1 MKSKIFLFGILAVML
16 SACGEE
22 FLNVPSQ
29 TSLTSEVFFKTQADF
44 TAAINANYAPLRV
57 MHTGTTPVSEG
68 ATGLYILAEMH
79 SDNARYILNPG
90 FRATLN
96 QENAADFIT
105 EASNTVSTF
114 QYRTNYVV
122 IARANQIL
130 ATIDEVDFAAAPK
143 GNIKGQALLLRAFS
157 YLNLV
162 QLFGSV
168 PMHLTPVK
176 TIDETALPLAT
187 ADAVMTQILADAKA
201 AKDLLPEKSAA
212 VAGQITK
219 GTARMV
225 LANVYM
231 IKKDYA
237 AAETVLKEIVTSGE
251 YKLMAD
257 YASIFLPANKNN
269 SESIFEIQYQQ
280 GTDGYAS
287 SFFYSFVPYPV
298 SQANIATLT
307 GVSNPN
313 IQSGG
318 EGFNAPTPEL
328 IAAYEAGD
336 KRYDASI
343 GSVAITSGTV
353 FPYCKKYTHPHLLL
367 GQTNDNWPVYRY
379 AEVLLYL
386 AEAINE
392 QNRPAE
398 ALTYINTAINGS
410 PVSIRE
416 RAGLSPVTASTQ
428 ADVRVAIA
436 KERRVELAFEN
447 KRWFDLVRTGKA
459 VETITAYGA
468 KVKAS
473 PSTYYFPA
481 GYTPNASAFS
491 KIDLVWPLP
500 ADESLY
506 SPYF

>member
-1 MKSKIFLFGILAVML
+1 MKSKIFLFGTLALLL

-29 TSLTSEVFFKTQADF
+29 TALTSEVFFKTEADF
-44 TAAINANYAPLRV
+44 SAAINANYAPLRV
-57 MHTGTTPVSEG
+57 MYTGTAATSEG
-68 ATGLYILAEMH
+68 ATGLYILTEMH

-96 QENAADFIT
+96 QENAADFVT

-114 QYRTNYVV
+114 QYRTNYSI
-122 IARANQIL
+122 IARSNQIL
-130 ATIDEVDFAAAPK
+130 STIDDVDFDAAKK
-143 GNIKGQALLLRAFS
+143 GNIKGQALMLRAFS

-176 TIDETALPLAT
+176 SIEETALPLSSVDDVLA
-187 ADAVMTQILADAKA
+187 QIIADAKA
-201 AKDLLPEKSAA
+201 AKELLPEKSAA
-212 VAGQITK
+212 LAGQITK
-219 GTARMV
+219 GTARML

-237 AAETVLKEIVTSGE
+237 TAETLLKEIVNSGE

-257 YASIFLPANKNN
+257 YAAIFNPANKNN
-269 SESIFEIQYQQ
+269 SESIFEIQYKQ

-298 SQANIATLT
+298 GLETIKTLT

-313 IQSGG
+313 TQATG
-318 EGFNAPTPEL
+318 EGYDAPTPDL
-328 IAAYEAGD
+328 IAAYETGD
-336 KRYDASI
+336 KRLDASI
-343 GSVAITSGTV
+343 GYVPITSGTI

-367 GQTNDNWPVYRY
+367 GQTDDNWPVYRY
-379 AEVLLYL
+379 AEVLLFL

-392 QNRPAE
+392 QNKPAE
-398 ALTYINTAINGS
+398 ALTYINNAIGSS
-410 PVSIRE
+410 PVSIRG
-416 RAGLSPVTASTQ
+416 RAGLAPVVATTQ
-428 ADVRVAIA
+428 ADVRAAIA
-436 KERRVELAFEN
+436 KERRIELAFEN

-468 KVKAS
+468 KVKAD
-473 PSTYYFPA
+473 PSAYYFPA
-481 GYTPNASAFS
+481 GYTPSASAFS
-491 KIDLVWPLP
+491 KIELVWPLP

>member
-1 MKSKIFLFGILAVML
+1 MKSKIFLFATLAVLL
-16 SACGEE
+16 SGCGDK
-22 FLNVPSQ
+22 FLNVPSE

-57 MHTGTTPVSEG
+57 MYTGTTPVSEG
-68 ATGLYILAEMH
+68 ATGLYLLTEMH

-130 ATIDEVDFAAAPK
+130 ATIDGVDFAAESK

-176 TIDETALPLAT
+176 TIEETALPLAT

-201 AKDLLPEKSAA
+201 AKDLLPEKSKA

-219 GTARMV
+219 GTARMI

-231 IKKDYA
+231 LKKDYA
-237 AAETVLKEIVTSGE
+237 SAETVLKEIVASGE
-251 YKLMAD
+251 YKIMAD
-257 YASIFLPANKNN
+257 YASLFLPANKNN
-269 SESIFEIQYQQ
+269 SESIFEIQFQQ

-287 SFFYSFVPYPV
+287 SFFYSFIPYP
-298 SQANIATLT
+298 SSTETIAALT

-343 GSVAITSGTV
+343 GTAPIVGGTL

-379 AEVLLYL
+379 AEVLLFL
-386 AEAINE
+386 AEALNE
-392 QNRPAE
+392 QNKSAE
-398 ALTYINTAINGS
+398 ALTYINTPIGSS
-410 PVSIRE
+410 PVSIRG
-416 RAGLSPVTASTQ
+416 RAGLDPITVSAQ
-428 ADVRVAIA
+428 ADVRTAIA

-473 PSTYYFPA
+473 PSTYYFPT
-481 GYTPNASAFS
+481 GYTPNASAFT

-506 SPYF
+506 STYF